1 MAVLTKHRRTYTLD
15 GSRVELWRS
24 LRRGSLIIDDVVV
37 PVEVTSFRRL
47 AVSAGA
53 VRLGPSGAMLPD
65 GPAGWEV
72 TRRSVSVV
80 RDGARID
87 VREEGFLRKTTT
99 VDVTGEWADRELI
112 VLTAA
117 FALLA
122 RQRRRRMIMI
132 VAAASNHG

>member
-1 MAVLTKHRRTYTLD
+1 MAVLTKHRRTYTLGD
-15 GSRVELWRS
+15 STVQLGRSPRHGSIS
-24 LRRGSLIIDDVVV
+24 LAGRTW
-37 PVEVTSFRRL
+37 PVSVSSFRRL

-53 VRLGPSGAMLPD
+53 VQLGPSGAVLPD

-80 RDGARID
+80 RNGARID
-87 VREEGFLRKTTT
+87 VREEGFLRKSTS
-99 VDVTGEWADRELI
+99 VEVTGEWAHRDL
-112 VLTAA
+112 VAMTAA

-132 VAAASNHG
+132 MAAANSHG